1 MGKQKS
7 KQAIADGKIIKI
19 LQDNTSTNREKQR
32 AFDKL
37 YEKHERQVL
46 TFFIKNGKSVELAKD
61 LKMITFEKVYEN
73 IDKYKKDTAV
83 FSTWIYKIALHT
95 MIDEKRKNKYNILSL
110 DKLID
115 KNLSDN
121 EIKLQIEST
130 IQNPEQSL
138 IKHEKIQRIHD
149 TIDLIDNPI
158 VKKLMKYR
166 FIDDMSFK
174 NIAKKL
180 GVKNNS
186 TLRVAVKRETKNIAE
201 ELQ

>member
-7 KQAIADGKIIKI
+7 KQAIADEKIIKI

-180 GVKNNS
+180 RS
-186 TLRVAVKRETKNIAE
+186 
-201 ELQ
+201 